1 MNFKEIKGVKHF
13 VYSLTEWEIKHPKS
27 KLESWR
33 VGQEGDWVLTD
44 DEHVVQILKKVKY
57 NNISIVRCVTG
68 TYDINGSELMMSEIP
83 ENIYSFSRKD
93 KYKTVK
99 NRKKVNAREFLF
111 AQYVARGIFDKNLD
125 IVDSYVKVYDTN
137 NKNYAKSKA
146 QQLMRT
152 ERIQK
157 VVSKEIQD
165 ILDIEGASPNYIIQ
179 VFKQVADLAEKDG
192 DRLRALESLAK
203 ISGLFNTEK
212 KSEQLTVFAG
222 FTDEQLKAIS
232 NGQSKK
238 LAAAKKES

>member
-13 VYSLTEWEIKHPKS
+13 VYSLTEWETKHPES

-83 ENIYSFSRKD
+83 ENIYSFSKKD

-99 NRKKVNAREFLF
+99 NRKKVNTKEFLF
-111 AQYVARGIFDKNLD
+111 AQYVARGVD
-125 IVDSYVKVYDTN
+125 ITDSYIKAFDTD
-137 NKNYAKSKA
+137 NKDYAKLKA

-152 ERIQK
+152 ERIKK
-157 VVSKEIQD
+157 VVSEEIRD
-165 ILDIEGASPNYIIQ
+165 ILDSEGVTPNYIIQ
-179 VFKQVADLAEKDG
+179 VFKQVTDLADKDG

-203 ISGLFNTEK
+203 ISGLFETEK

-222 FTDEQLKAIS
+222 FTDEQLKAI
-232 NGQSKK
+232 NDGQSKK
-238 LAAAKKES
+238 LAKATKKS

>member
-1 MNFKEIKGVKHF
+1 M
-13 VYSLTEWEIKHPKS
+13 
-27 KLESWR
+27 
-33 VGQEGDWVLTD
+33 LTD

-83 ENIYSFSRKD
+83 ENIYSFSKKD

-99 NRKKVNAREFLF
+99 NRKKVNTKEFLF
-111 AQYVARGIFDKNLD
+111 AQYVARGVD
-125 IVDSYVKVYDTN
+125 ITDSYIKAFDTD
-137 NKNYAKSKA
+137 NKDYAKLKA

-152 ERIQK
+152 ERIKK
-157 VVSKEIQD
+157 VVSEEIRD
-165 ILDIEGASPNYIIQ
+165 ILDSEGVTPNYIIQ
-179 VFKQVADLAEKDG
+179 VFKQVTDLADKDG

-203 ISGLFNTEK
+203 ISGLFETEK

>member
-13 VYSLTEWEIKHPKS
+13 VYSLTEWETKHPES

-83 ENIYSFSRKD
+83 ENIYSFSKKD

-99 NRKKVNAREFLF
+99 NRKKVNTKEFLF
-111 AQYVARGIFDKNLD
+111 AQYVARGVD
-125 IVDSYVKVYDTN
+125 ITDSYIKAFDTD
-137 NKNYAKSKA
+137 NKDYAKLKA

-152 ERIQK
+152 ERIKK
-157 VVSKEIQD
+157 VVSEEIRD
-165 ILDIEGASPNYIIQ
+165 ILDSEGVTPNYIIQ
-179 VFKQVADLAEKDG
+179 VFKQVTDLADKDG

-203 ISGLFNTEK
+203 ISGLFETEK